1 MIYWNRK
8 SHSIIDFKI
17 IWISNPFIMNLPDKG
32 YSWFSEEFVS
42 LNHLAFKYFGL
53 SVTNEEKL
61 EHATG

>member
-1 MIYWNRK
+1 
-8 SHSIIDFKI
+8 
-17 IWISNPFIMNLPDKG
+17 MNLPDKG